1 MIWHLKNLR
10 IFLEEQPCDNVF
22 RDKAFVIARNSKY
35 NGYLPGLFDKK
46 SSGANTLCAATKCE
60 IIPNQRPLDL
70 AMRQL
75 AEELQ
80 KPIIRKYNIWG
91 ADLADMQLISQYNK
105 GIRFLLY
112 VINVYSKYIWVAP
125 L

>member
-1 MIWHLKNLR
+1 MASKDFKDLFRRTACGK
-10 IFLEEQPCDNVF
+10 VF
-22 RDKAFVIARNSKY
+22 REKAFVMAKNSKY

-46 SSGANTLCAATKCE
+46 SSGANTLCTATECE

-80 KPIIRKYNIWG
+80 KPIIRKDNIWG
-91 ADLADMQLISQYNK
+91 ADLADMQLISQDNK
-105 GIRFLLY
+105 GNRFLLY